1 MLFSSLTNG
10 EMCGGWMYERALG
23 KWASRALKQGA
34 HLRTHQSVQL
44 QLFHPSQTV
53 FLCVCELYF
62 SVFVNCICHIL
73 QLYFSDLVSCIS
85 LKQGAHRQPRQS
97 IQLHPHRQRG
107 SQHCHQSQHSSD
119 GGRLELWKPCLLS
132 KLWTRKPE
140 KTKALPP
147 LHMHF
152 TVHYKNTIIDGR
164 STAAIDIHEMGL
176 YPLKHRIA
184 MLFDINM

>member
-1 MLFSSLTNG
+1 
-10 EMCGGWMYERALG
+10 MYGRALG

-85 LKQGAHRQPRQS
+85 LKQGAHRQPHRS

-107 SQHCHQSQHSSD
+107 SQHCHQSQHC
-119 GGRLELWKPCLLS
+119 GGGEGTVGNFGSLVCCLSCGLGNLRSPS
-132 KLWTRKPE
+132 KAPS
-140 KTKALPP
+140 LPTLP
-147 LHMHF
+147 TTQLCF
-152 TVHYKNTIIDGR
+152 NCKLRCCAV
-164 STAAIDIHEMGL
+164 ECQ
-176 YPLKHRIA
+176 
-184 MLFDINM
+184 

>member
-1 MLFSSLTNG
+1 MPTIFIFDKWRSVLWMDVG
-10 EMCGGWMYERALG
+10 EGPGQMGRQ
-23 KWASRALKQGA
+23 ALKQGA
-34 HLRTHQSVQL
+34 HLLPH
-44 QLFHPSQTV
+44 
-53 FLCVCELYF
+53 
-62 SVFVNCICHIL
+62 
-73 QLYFSDLVSCIS
+73 
-85 LKQGAHRQPRQS
+85 QS
-97 IQLHPHRQRG
+97 IQPHVVPPCDEDRVHAHLQD
-107 SQHCHQSQHSSD
+107 CHQSQHSSD